1 MADAYEVWLDQ
12 VRDALRSI
20 NMRIE
25 DWQGVWPFN
34 FSAEYGAGTNP
45 DATAIKANRF
55 WWREQNKSMKQD
67 CQKTPGCWL
76 PKGHQGGCQP
86 AYEQG
91 DYLKV
96 EFPDQVTGIGEWMWV
111 RVSHSDDERQLV
123 FGILDNEPVS
133 DYKNRLRLGS
143 ELAVNYSQIRE
154 HRKSSEFRQQ

>member
-1 MADAYEVWLDQ
+1 MANAYEVWLDQ

-34 FSAEYGAGTNP
+34 FSAEYEAGTNP
-45 DATAIKANRF
+45 DAVAMKANRF

-76 PKGHQGGCQP
+76 PQGHQGGCQP

-96 EFPDQVTGIGEWMWV
+96 EFPDEVTGIGEWMWV

-123 FGILDNEPVS
+123 FGILDNEPVN

-154 HRKSSEFRQQ
+154 HRKSSEFPQQ